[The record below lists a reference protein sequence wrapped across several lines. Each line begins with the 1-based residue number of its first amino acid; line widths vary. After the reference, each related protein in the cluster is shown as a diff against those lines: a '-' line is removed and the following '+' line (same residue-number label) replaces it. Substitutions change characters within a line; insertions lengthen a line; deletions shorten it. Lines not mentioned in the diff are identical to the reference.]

1 MMTSYGFWEGGGERE
16 MTAPLRAAM
25 TRPAAEWTAS
35 RRTAAEVLATEKEAS
50 QRTTTQRPV
59 PPWTAARSAGEAV
72 TAAGRSTASPLN
84 YYFFILRGN

>member
-35 RRTAAEVLATEKEAS
+35 RRPAAEVLAAEKEAYD
-50 QRTTTQRPV
+50 
-59 PPWTAARSAGEAV
+59 AAEAGAAV
-72 TAAGRSTASPLN
+72 DGSEEDGRGDDGRSTASPLN
-84 YYFFILRGN
+84 YYFFVLRRN